1 MQSSTTTTGADSRT
15 LGQIH
20 SLLSPGNTLEA
31 KTIDLND
38 FSRIISKMP
47 NRNSKDVVNSVV
59 SKLFEVAAAKITD
72 EHDKAIVL
80 GLQKYVAAVQE
91 DLLQPKPRYLDAFF
105 FPNERNIEK
114 LVTYLTK
121 ATKSLKICVF
131 NLTND
136 RLAQAIADAKK
147 RGVDVRLISDDE
159 CMSNQGSD
167 VSWLA
172 TQGVPV
178 RTDDNPSFH
187 MHNKFAIIDDTHLIT
202 GSFNWTVQ
210 AGKSNQ
216 ENILVVDHPYYI
228 EKYNAEFEGLWRQF
242 EKNAVNSKLSQE
254 EKEVQA
260 ATTIQT

>member
-136 RLAQAIADAKK
+136 RLA
-147 RGVDVRLISDDE
+147 
-159 CMSNQGSD
+159 
-167 VSWLA
+167 
-172 TQGVPV
+172 
-178 RTDDNPSFH
+178 
-187 MHNKFAIIDDTHLIT
+187 
-202 GSFNWTVQ
+202 
-210 AGKSNQ
+210 
-216 ENILVVDHPYYI
+216 
-228 EKYNAEFEGLWRQF
+228 
-242 EKNAVNSKLSQE
+242 
-254 EKEVQA
+254 
-260 ATTIQT
+260 